1 MRQDGYYF
9 YKKRRRFSED
19 FLRDTVHLI
28 IGILISLLFAFI
40 LVYFFGMST
49 TVSGDSMKPAL
60 ISDQKVLVNRFIYK
74 LSQPKPGDV
83 VIFLPNGNEN
93 THYYMRR
100 VVAVPGDKVLIQDGV
115 LYVNG
120 SPSDIVSGRV
130 TEAGLASNELTLEQG
145 NYFVL
150 SDDLNDSDDSR
161 SANIGPVESR
171 YIIGKVWL
179 AFPQGD
185 SGMHMVN

>member
-150 SDDLNDSDDSR
+150 SDDLTDSDDSR